1 MSEAVKLVAYSSS
14 SSDEQIS
21 APPVAVVKPQ
31 IHQPTQTETAQT
43 GQPTDEA
50 AESAQASEEI
60 TEDVELPRVDI
71 DEPTPEPEVFVIS
84 SDSDTVSFIT
94 DTTLG

>member
-31 IHQPTQTETAQT
+31 IHPTQTETAQT

-50 AESAQASEEI
+50 AESAQASEET

-71 DEPTPEPEVFVIS
+71 DEPTPALMWFLSAVIVKQCLN
-84 SDSDTVSFIT
+84 TQT
-94 DTTLG
+94 QL

>member
-1 MSEAVKLVAYSSS
+1 MNKYQLNPRYIPPKL
-14 SSDEQIS
+14 
-21 APPVAVVKPQ
+21 K
-31 IHQPTQTETAQT
+31 QPQT

-50 AESAQASEEI
+50 AESAQASEET

-71 DEPTPEPEVFVIS
+71 DEPTPEPEVVLIS
-84 SDSDTVSFIT
+84 SDSETVSFLT

>member
-31 IHQPTQTETAQT
+31 IHPTQTETAQT

-50 AESAQASEEI
+50 PESAQASEET

-71 DEPTPEPEVFVIS
+71 DEPTPEPDVVLIS
-84 SDSDTVSFIT
+84 SDSETVSFHT